1 MPKSSIPLLAL
12 RAFVEVGHYGS
23 VKVAAKVL
31 NVTPGAVSQ
40 HIRLLEE
47 RVGALLLIREPHG
60 VRMTEAGENA
70 HSLLFEAFA
79 QIEKV
84 VDTLKGASD
93 QVVLTVSTVPAFA
106 ATWLVPRLG
115 GFTREYPEIEVRI
128 ETTAC
133 LVDLRRDR
141 VDVALRHGL
150 GHYPDLQVTKLI
162 TPVLVPVASPSLI
175 AHRSP
180 LHTPQDCLDYP
191 LLHDADRA
199 DWALWLS
206 AHGVSTDPRAE
217 RGSSFE
223 DDALL
228 IRAAESGQG
237 LALVPEL
244 HAQSEINSGRLV
256 KVLDKPWPAVFSY
269 YIVSRKETIHR
280 PEVRAFT
287 EWLLNEA
294 RNGDREYVGQGEV
307 NL

>member
-1 MPKSSIPLLAL
+1 M
-12 RAFVEVGHYGS
+12 
-23 VKVAAKVL
+23 
-31 NVTPGAVSQ
+31 
-40 HIRLLEE
+40 
-47 RVGALLLIREPHG
+47 
-60 VRMTEAGENA
+60 
-70 HSLLFEAFA
+70 FEAFA

-84 VDTLKGASD
+84 VDTLKGASS
-93 QVVLTVSTVPAFA
+93 QLMLTVSTVPAFA
-106 ATWLVPRLG
+106 STWLVPRLG
-115 GFTREYPEIEVRI
+115 SFNRQYPEIEVRV
-128 ETTAC
+128 ETTSC

-141 VDVALRHGL
+141 VDIALRHGL
-150 GHYPDLQVTKLI
+150 GHYPDLDVTRLV
-162 TPVLVPVASPSLI
+162 TPVLVPVASPSLL
-175 AHRSP
+175 AHTRP
-180 LHTPQDCLDYP
+180 LQTPQDCLDYP

-199 DWALWLS
+199 DWALWLN
-206 AHGVSTDPRAE
+206 AHGVSPDARSE

-244 HAQSEINSGRLV
+244 HAQSEIKSGRLV
-256 KVLDKPWPAVFSY
+256 KVLDNPWPAVFSY